1 MIVGVMKKS
10 LLVLFALCF
19 CLQGVRAQQAVPEHT
34 FTTTYCITCHNDRL
48 KTGGL
53 SLDKM
58 DLDNLPAGSET
69 WEKVIRKLRAGAMPP
84 QTAPRRPDEATTD
97 AFISFLETGIDK
109 AAAAKPNPGHAS
121 LHRLN
126 RTEYGNAI
134 RDLLGL
140 QIDAASLL
148 PADDESYG
156 FDNIADVLKISPSL
170 MQRYISASWTV
181 SRLAVGNTGLIADT
195 EIGRAHV

>member
-1 MIVGVMKKS
+1 
-10 LLVLFALCF
+10 
-19 CLQGVRAQQAVPEHT
+19 
-34 FTTTYCITCHNDRL
+34 
-48 KTGGL
+48 
-53 SLDKM
+53 
-58 DLDNLPAGSET
+58 
-69 WEKVIRKLRAGAMPP
+69 MPP
-84 QTAPRRPDEATTD
+84 QTAARRPDEAANG

-109 AAAAKPNPGHAS
+109 AATAKPNPGHAS

-181 SRLAVGNTGLIADT
+181 SRLAVGNTGLIADFLPFSPWQGQLLEAARARRDFT
-195 EIGRAHV
+195 MIGKFTYQRSGGSLYLFERIPVSGAK